1 MSWYLTIAIGILI
14 VIALILLYFY
24 SLKMYKKQ
32 KGKELSQR
40 KQESIKLQE
49 RIDTLQIMIEE
60 KDNLHRLEQ
69 SETLNKIIALQNEK
83 RDTDIRIT
91 QLEIMFRAK
100 DISVSSADAEALQ
113 TFLRITEQKE
123 YTSAANRDNLHHWL
137 NISHQNFAIRLNG
150 KYPTLTGREKEIC
163 YLTALGLPLD
173 TVAQLL
179 DVQPRSIERY
189 LSLIHI

>member
-60 KDNLHRLEQ
+60 NENLHSLEQ

-83 RDTDIRIT
+83 KIY
-91 QLEIMFRAK
+91 
-100 DISVSSADAEALQ
+100 V
-113 TFLRITEQKE
+113 
-123 YTSAANRDNLHHWL
+123 
-137 NISHQNFAIRLNG
+137 
-150 KYPTLTGREKEIC
+150 
-163 YLTALGLPLD
+163 
-173 TVAQLL
+173 
-179 DVQPRSIERY
+179 
-189 LSLIHI
+189 

>member
-60 KDNLHRLEQ
+60 NENLHSLEQ
-69 SETLNKIIALQNEK
+69 SETLNKIIALQKEK
-83 RDTDIRIT
+83 KIY
-91 QLEIMFRAK
+91 
-100 DISVSSADAEALQ
+100 V
-113 TFLRITEQKE
+113 
-123 YTSAANRDNLHHWL
+123 
-137 NISHQNFAIRLNG
+137 
-150 KYPTLTGREKEIC
+150 
-163 YLTALGLPLD
+163 
-173 TVAQLL
+173 
-179 DVQPRSIERY
+179 
-189 LSLIHI
+189 